1 MARKTTPIFDTSV
14 FPDYLVQIEK
24 LVESSLFT
32 SVVFFE
38 LVATSIDNS
47 AMQKYERWRG
57 LATTNN
63 QMLNPTAED
72 WWETSKAVRR
82 MYMMKGVQPSKIK
95 TLRNDA
101 LIARLAVI
109 HDGFVVT
116 HDVDDFEMIRKVMPD
131 LLVVSAREFFEAK
144 I

>member
-14 FPDYLVQIEK
+14 FPDYVFQIEE
-24 LVESSLFT
+24 LLESSFFT

-38 LVATSIDNS
+38 LVATSIDNA
-47 AMQKYERWRG
+47 AMQRYERWRI
-57 LATTNN
+57 LATKNR
-63 QMLNPTAED
+63 QMLNPTAND

-82 MYMMKGVQPSKIK
+82 LYLMKGAQATKLR

-109 HDGFVVT
+109 HGGLVVT
-116 HDVDDFEMIRKVMPD
+116 HDVDDFQIIQKVMPD
-131 LLVVSAREFFEAK
+131 LKVMAASEFFES
-144 I
+144 

>member
-14 FPDYLVQIEK
+14 FPDYESQIVGM
-24 LVESSLFT
+24 LLSSLST
-32 SVVFFE
+32 SIVFFE
-38 LVATSIDNS
+38 LVATSIDKT
-47 AMQKYERWRG
+47 AMLKYERWRN
-57 LATTNN
+57 LASKSNL
-63 QMLNPTAED
+63 MLNPTAED

-82 MYMMKGVQPSKIK
+82 LYMMKSTQPSKLR

-116 HDVDDFEMIRKVMPD
+116 HDVDDFELIRKVMPE
-131 LLVVSAREFFEAK
+131 LNVISATEFFAV
-144 I
+144 